1 MDGLT
6 LFGTWIAAFL
16 TLCILS
22 FLYKDN
28 PFYKFAEYLFV
39 GVSAGYTV
47 ALLFHN
53 VFVPNLW
60 KPLVGA
66 GGDKGALEVVF
77 LRGHWDLRILTIIA
91 GLLGVTMLFRFFP
104 KVAWVSRYGI
114 AFSVGLGAGLM
125 FIVYLQTNCIAQIW
139 GTVKLSPVVVT
150 GGPGGWEVDWPTSI
164 SNTLLIVGVVSALVY
179 FYFSKEHKGVLG
191 GTARLGIWFLMVS
204 FGATFGYTV
213 MARISLL
220 IGRMNFLIE
229 DWLKL
234 AVIAPIQGALTSL
247 GLL

>member
-6 LFGTWIAAFL
+6 LMGTWIAAIL

-39 GVSAGYTV
+39 GISAGFWIAYNYHN
-47 ALLFHN
+47 LLK
-53 VFVPNLW
+53 PNLLQ
-60 KPLVGA
+60 PLFGA
-66 GGDKGALEVVF
+66 QGEKGAFAVIIQDGQMDF
-77 LRGHWDLRILTIIA
+77 RILTIIA
-91 GLLGVTMLFRFFP
+91 GLLGLTMLFRFFP

-125 FIVYLQTNCIAQIW
+125 FIVYLQANCLAQIKGTIIPPLVFHEGFDW
-139 GTVKLSPVVVT
+139 GASLA
-150 GGPGGWEVDWPTSI
+150 
-164 SNTLLIVGVVSALVY
+164 NTLLIVGVVSALVY
-179 FYFSKEHKGVLG
+179 FYFSKEHTGVVG
-191 GTARLGIWFLMVS
+191 GVARLGIWFLMVS
-204 FGATFGYTV
+204 FGAAFGFTV

-220 IGRMNFLIE
+220 IGRMEFLIN
-229 DWLKL
+229 DWIKGTL
-234 AVIAPIQGALTSL
+234 AAL

>member
-6 LFGTWIAAFL
+6 LLGTWIAALL

-39 GVSAGYTV
+39 GVSAGFWIAYN
-47 ALLFHN
+47 FHN
-53 VFVPNLW
+53 LLVPNLID
-60 KPLVGA
+60 PL
-66 GGDKGALEVVF
+66 KGAFAVLLVEGRLDF
-77 LRGHWDLRILTIIA
+77 RLLTIIA
-91 GLLGVTMLFRFFP
+91 GLLGITMLFRFFP
-104 KVAWVSRYGI
+104 KAAWVSRYGI

-125 FIVYLQTNCIAQIW
+125 FIVYLQANCISQIW
-139 GTVKLSPVVVT
+139 GTVKLSPIVIT
-150 GGPGGWEVDWPTSI
+150 EGAGGRYLDWPTSI

-204 FGATFGYTV
+204 FGAAFGYTV

-220 IGRMNFLIE
+220 IGRMEFLIE

-234 AVIAPIQGALTSL
+234 AVIAPIQGVLTSL

>member
-6 LFGTWIAAFL
+6 LFGTWIAALL
-16 TLCILS
+16 TLAILS

-39 GVSAGYTV
+39 GVSAGFWV
-47 ALLFHN
+47 AYQYHNLLI
-53 VFVPNLW
+53 PNLIQ
-60 KPLVGA
+60 PLFGSSAVR
-66 GGDKGALEVVF
+66 GALPKLF
-77 LRGHWDLRILTIIA
+77 IDGQWDWRVLTIIA
-91 GLLGVTMLFRFFP
+91 GALGVTMLFRFFP

-125 FIVYLQTNCIAQIW
+125 FIVYLQANCLAQVK
-139 GTVKLSPVVVT
+139 GTIIPPLVWHN
-150 GGPGGWEVDWPTSI
+150 GAVDWGTSI
-164 SNTLLIVGVVSALVY
+164 SNTLLIIGVVSALIY

-191 GTARLGIWFLMVS
+191 ATARLGIWFLMVS
-204 FGATFGYTV
+204 FGAAFGYTV

-220 IGRMNFLIE
+220 IGRTEFLIN
-229 DWLKL
+229 DWIKGTLM
-234 AVIAPIQGALTSL
+234 AL

>member
-6 LFGTWIAAFL
+6 LFGTWIAALL

-39 GVSAGYTV
+39 GVSAGFWIAYN
-47 ALLFHN
+47 FHN
-53 VFVPNLW
+53 LLVPNLIV
-60 KPLVGA
+60 PLFGA
-66 GGDKGALEVVF
+66 DGAFPKLIREGQLDF
-77 LRGHWDLRILTIIA
+77 RLLTIIA
-91 GLLGVTMLFRFFP
+91 GLLGLTMLFRFFP

-125 FIVYLQTNCIAQIW
+125 FIVYLQANCIYQIW
-139 GTVKLSPVVVT
+139 GTITLSPIVLTETAT
-150 GGPGGWEVDWPTSI
+150 GWHFDWGASVA
-164 SNTLLIVGVVSALVY
+164 NTLLIVGVVSALVY
-179 FYFSKEHKGVLG
+179 FYFSKEHKGLLG
-191 GTARLGIWFLMVS
+191 GTAKLGIWFLMIS
-204 FGATFGYTV
+204 FGAAFGYTV

-220 IGRMNFLIE
+220 IGRMEFLID
-229 DWLKL
+229 DWIKGTL
-234 AVIAPIQGALTSL
+234 IAL

>member
-6 LFGTWIAAFL
+6 LFGTWIAACL

-28 PFYKFAEYLFV
+28 PFYKFAEYLFI

-47 ALLFHN
+47 AVLFHN
-53 VFVPNLW
+53 VFLPNLW
-60 KPLVGA
+60 EPLVGA
-66 GGDKGALEVVF
+66 DGTKGALEVVI
-77 LRGHWDLRILTIIA
+77 LKGHWDFRFLTIIA

-114 AFSVGLGAGLM
+114 AFSVGLAAGLW
-125 FIVYLQTNCIAQIW
+125 FIVYLQANCISQIW
-139 GTVKLSPVVVT
+139 GTVKLSPVVIT
-150 GGPGGWEVDWPTSI
+150 AGPEGWDVDWPTSI

-220 IGRMNFLIE
+220 IGRMDFLIE

-234 AVIAPIQGALTSL
+234 AVIAPIQGVLTSL

>member
-6 LFGTWIAAFL
+6 LFGTWIAALL

-39 GVSAGYTV
+39 GISAGFWV
-47 ALLFHN
+47 AYQYHNLLL
-53 VFVPNLW
+53 PNLIE
-60 KPLVGA
+60 PLFGTADTRGA
-66 GGDKGALEVVF
+66 FAVVF
-77 LRGHWDLRILTIIA
+77 LDGQWDIRILTVLA
-91 GLLGVTMLFRFFP
+91 GLLGLTMLFRFFS

-125 FIVYLQTNCIAQIW
+125 FIVYLQTNCLAQIK
-139 GTVKLSPVVVT
+139 GTIIPPVVLDEA
-150 GGPGGWEVDWPTSI
+150 GNFQLGPSI
-164 SNTLLIVGVVSALVY
+164 SNTLLIIGVVSGLVY
-179 FYFSKEHKGVLG
+179 FYFSKEHKGALG
-191 GTARLGIWFLMVS
+191 GVARLGIWFLMVS
-204 FGATFGYTV
+204 FGAAFGYTV

-220 IGRMNFLIE
+220 IGRMDFLIE
-229 DWLKL
+229 DWIKGTLV
-234 AVIAPIQGALTSL
+234 AL

>member
-6 LFGTWIAAFL
+6 LFGTWIAALL
-16 TLCILS
+16 TLFILS

-39 GVSAGYTV
+39 GVSAGFWIAYN
-47 ALLFHN
+47 FHN
-53 VFVPNLW
+53 LLVPNLID
-60 KPLVGA
+60 PLFGA
-66 GGDKGALEVVF
+66 DGAFPKLIREGQPDF
-77 LRGHWDLRILTIIA
+77 RLLTIIA

-125 FIVYLQTNCIAQIW
+125 FIVYLQANCIYQIW
-139 GTVKLSPVVVT
+139 GTITLSPVVVT
-150 GGPGGWEVDWPTSI
+150 ETATGWHFDWGASVA
-164 SNTLLIVGVVSALVY
+164 NTLLIVGVVSALVY
-179 FYFSKEHKGVLG
+179 FYFSKEHKGLLG
-191 GTARLGIWFLMVS
+191 GTARLGIWFLMIS
-204 FGATFGYTV
+204 FGAAFGYTV

-220 IGRMNFLIE
+220 IGRMEFLIN
-229 DWLKL
+229 DWIKGTL
-234 AVIAPIQGALTSL
+234 IAL

>member
-6 LFGTWIAAFL
+6 LFGTWIAALL

-28 PFYKFAEYLFV
+28 PFYKFAEYLFM
-39 GVSAGYTV
+39 GVSAGYWI
-47 ALLFHN
+47 AFNYHNLFL
-53 VFVPNLW
+53 PNLID
-60 KPLVGA
+60 PLFGR
-66 GGDKGALEVVF
+66 DGALMILVQEG
-77 LRGHWDLRILTIIA
+77 RWDFRLLMIIA
-91 GLLGVTMLFRFFP
+91 GLLGITMLFRFFP

-139 GTVKLSPVVVT
+139 GTVKLSPVVIT
-150 GGPGGWEVDWPTSI
+150 AGPGGWDVDWATSI

-204 FGATFGYTV
+204 FGAAFGYTV

-220 IGRMNFLIE
+220 IGRMDFLIE

-234 AVIAPIQGALTSL
+234 AVIAPIQGALASL

>member
-6 LFGTWIAAFL
+6 LLGTWIAALL

-39 GVSAGYTV
+39 GVSAGLWIAYN
-47 ALLFHN
+47 FHN
-53 VFVPNLW
+53 LLVPNLID
-60 KPLVGA
+60 PL
-66 GGDKGALEVVF
+66 KGAFVVLLAEGRLDF
-77 LRGHWDLRILTIIA
+77 RWLTIIA

-104 KVAWVSRYGI
+104 KAAWVSRYGI
-114 AFSVGLGAGLM
+114 AFSVGLGAGLA
-125 FIVYLQTNCIAQIW
+125 FIVYLQANCIYQIW
-139 GTVKLSPVVVT
+139 GTVKLSPIVIT
-150 GGPGGWEVDWPTSI
+150 EGAGGRHFDWQTSI

-204 FGATFGYTV
+204 FGAAFGYTV

-220 IGRMNFLIE
+220 IGRMDFLIE

>member
-6 LFGTWIAAFL
+6 LLGTWIAALL
-16 TLCILS
+16 TLSILS

-39 GVSAGYTV
+39 GVSAGFWIAYNYHN
-47 ALLFHN
+47 LL
-53 VFVPNLW
+53 VPNLVD
-60 KPLVGA
+60 PLKAAFTV
-66 GGDKGALEVVF
+66 LLTENR
-77 LRGHWDLRILTIIA
+77 LDLRWLTIIA
-91 GLLGVTMLFRFFP
+91 GVLGVTMLFRFFP

-125 FIVYLQTNCIAQIW
+125 FIVYLQANCIYQIW
-139 GTVKLSPVVVT
+139 GTVKLPPVVVT
-150 GGPGGWEVDWPTSI
+150 ASAAGWQVDWGASAA
-164 SNTLLIVGVVSALVY
+164 NTLLIVGVVSALVY
-179 FYFSKEHKGVLG
+179 FYFSKEHKGLLG

-204 FGATFGYTV
+204 FGAAFGYTV

-220 IGRMNFLIE
+220 IGRMEFLIE
-229 DWLKL
+229 DWIKGTLS
-234 AVIAPIQGALTSL
+234 AL